1 MSEFKKKSRKHA
13 LTKWTKLWFL
23 LPFRTFAVGRRRIFA
38 QWRQVNKLPWELD
51 IWKKK
56 HISSCDYC
64 DKKNGRIAEARIEP
78 LKRLSRKNKQK
89 TQEKS
94 PADDDD
100 GKQGPLIIFFTSDGD
115 TRVARFRRSRW
126 MASIGIWRQKG
137 SLPFVNHYVFE
148 ISE

>member
-1 MSEFKKKSRKHA
+1 MIIVIKRMGELQKPGSSLWKGSR
-13 LTKWTKLWFL
+13 
-23 LPFRTFAVGRRRIFA
+23 
-38 QWRQVNKLPWELD
+38 E
-51 IWKKK
+51 
-56 HISSCDYC
+56 
-64 DKKNGRIAEARIEP
+64 
-78 LKRLSRKNKQK
+78 KNKQK